1 MDAYQLAGSYARHT
15 NRCIFLT
22 GKAGTGKTTFLRSLA
37 DESLKQ
43 MAVVA
48 PTGVAAI
55 NAGGAT
61 IHSFFQLPP
70 QLFLPTQE
78 ARRQLIKEIQ
88 MRKQRI
94 QVLQNL
100 ELLVIDEI
108 SMVRA
113 DLLDA
118 IDAVLRHY
126 RHRNLPFGG
135 VQVLFIGDLFQLSPV
150 ARQQEWEMLRP
161 YYDGP
166 YFFQARVFREMA
178 PVYIELD
185 HVFRQDNQMFVDVLN
200 EVRNNCLTP
209 ASRNLLNTRYQ
220 PSYEQTE
227 ENYHIILSTH
237 NAKVDSINTTQ
248 LDKLTGRSQ
257 VYQAAVEGVF
267 PESMYPN
274 DEQLELKVGARVM
287 FVKND
292 SNPEKRYFNGKLG
305 IVTAL
310 DKETVTVDCDGDEI
324 LVQPEEWNNLRYE
337 PGETTET
344 VNAVCVGSFAQMP
357 LRLAWAIT
365 IHKSQ
370 GLTFDDVVID
380 AADAFAS
387 GQVYVALSR
396 CRTLEGIILL
406 SRIPDSALTNAQ
418 EVLRYVNGQPE
429 LPVVA
434 DMLPTAQTDY
444 LTAILTGIFDFREM
458 IRKTDALRSVSSKEA
473 AYSAETPSFLLGI
486 KGGLEGLQVI
496 AETFQLQLRQI
507 IYAESQGEKLPEEK
521 ALPARVKA
529 ASDYFAPKLGE
540 LIEKLRKS
548 PCTTDNKESRAD
560 FEELINGLFAD
571 LSRQLFLMLM
581 QKMAAGP
588 SIQRYQTERR
598 HYRIPTVYISANP
611 ENLAPEDIPNLA
623 LFKQLMARRRQL
635 AAEAGVA
642 TWFFGKKECIIS
654 ICRTL
659 PTTKREL
666 MKIPS
671 FGKVKYDA
679 WGEEIL
685 KDVARYIQS
694 DPDLR
699 ARYISLPKSV
709 RGKYLK

>member
-1 MDAYQLAGSYARHT
+1 MDAYQLAGAYARHT

-22 GKAGTGKTTFLRSLA
+22 GKAGTGKTTFLRGLA

-78 ARRQLIKEIQ
+78 ARTQLFGEMQ
-88 MRKQRI
+88 MRRQKI
-94 QVLQNL
+94 QVLQHL

-126 RHRNLPFGG
+126 RHRNMPFGG

-150 ARQQEWEMLRP
+150 ARQQEWDMLRS

-185 HVFRQDNQMFVDVLN
+185 HVFRQDNQQFVDVLN
-200 EVRNNCLTP
+200 QVRNNCLSP
-209 ASRNLLNTRYQ
+209 EARALLNTRYQ

-227 ENYHIILSTH
+227 DNYHIILSTH
-237 NAKVDSINTTQ
+237 NAKVDSINSRQ
-248 LDKLTGRSQ
+248 LELLDGRS
-257 VYQAAVEGVF
+257 YRYKAAVSGTF
-267 PESMYPN
+267 PESMFPL
-274 DEQLELKVGARVM
+274 EETLELKVGARVM

-292 SNPEKRYFNGKLG
+292 SNPAKRYYNGKLG
-305 IVTAL
+305 IVTDL
-310 DKETVTVDCDGDEI
+310 SMETVTVESEGEEI
-324 LVQPEEWNNLRYE
+324 EVTPEEWSNVRYE
-337 PGETTET
+337 PGATTET
-344 VNAVCVGSFAQMP
+344 VNPTVVGSFTQIP

-370 GLTFDDVVID
+370 GLTFSDVVID
-380 AADAFAS
+380 AADAFAA

-406 SRIPDSALTNAQ
+406 SKIPESALTNAQ
-418 EVLRYVNGQPE
+418 EVLRYVSVQPALE
-429 LPVVA
+429 AVAEVLPN
-434 DMLPTAQTDY
+434 AQTEY
-444 LTAILTGIFDFREM
+444 LTNLLTGIFDFREPM
-458 IRKTDALRSVSSKEA
+458 RKTDHLRSISSKEA
-473 AYSAETPSFLLGI
+473 AYSAETPAFLLDI

-496 AETFQLQLRQI
+496 GETFQQQLRQI
-507 IYAESQGEKLPEEK
+507 IYAESQGNRLPEDK

-540 LIEKLRKS
+540 LMEKLRQS

-560 FEELINGLFAD
+560 FEEVINDLFAD
-571 LSRQLFLMLM
+571 LSRKVFLM
-581 QKMAAGP
+581 QKMALGP
-588 SIQRYQTERR
+588 SIQRYQAERKR
-598 HYRIPTVYISANP
+598 FKLPSVFISADADNVAT
-611 ENLAPEDIPNLA
+611 EAIPNLP
-623 LFKQLMARRRQL
+623 LFKQLMARRAGL
-635 AAEAGVA
+635 AKEAGIEA
-642 TWFFGKKECIIS
+642 WRFGRRACLIE
-654 ICRTL
+654 ICTKL
-659 PTTKREL
+659 PTTKKAL
-666 MKIPS
+666 MNIPS
-671 FGKVKYDA
+671 FGKKKYDA

-685 KDVARYIQS
+685 HDVIAYIMKDPELKQ
-694 DPDLR
+694 LH
-699 ARYISLPKSV
+699 SLLPRSV
-709 RGKYLK
+709 RGRMR

>member
-1 MDAYQLAGSYARHT
+1 MDAYQLAGAYARHT

-70 QLFLPTQE
+70 QLFLPTQQ
-78 ARRQLIKEIQ
+78 ARNQLFSEMQ
-88 MRKQRI
+88 MRKQKIRVI
-94 QVLQNL
+94 QNL

-126 RHRNLPFGG
+126 RHRNMPFGG

-150 ARQQEWEMLRP
+150 ARMQEWDMLRA
-161 YYDGP
+161 YYEGP
-166 YFFQARVFREMA
+166 YFFQARVFREMH
-178 PVYIELD
+178 PVYIELN
-185 HVFRQDNQMFVDVLN
+185 HVFRQSNMQFVDVLN
-200 EVRNNCLTP
+200 EVRNNCLSP
-209 ASRNLLNTRYQ
+209 ASRDLLNSRYQ

-237 NAKVDSINTTQ
+237 NQKVDNINSRQ
-248 LDKLTGRSQ
+248 LQLLDGPEFS
-257 VYQAAVEGVF
+257 YQASVVGTF
-267 PESMYPN
+267 PESMYP
-274 DEQLELKVGARVM
+274 LEETLHLKVGARVM

-292 SNPEKRYFNGKLG
+292 STSEKRYYNGKLG
-305 IVTAL
+305 IVTDL
-310 DKETVTVDCDGDEI
+310 SEDEI
-324 LVQPEEWNNLRYE
+324 LVESAEGEKIVVRPEGWTNVRYE
-337 PGETTET
+337 PGDTSET
-344 VNAVCVGSFAQMP
+344 VNAVPVGSFTQMP

-380 AADAFAS
+380 AADAFAA

-396 CRTLEGIILL
+396 CRTLEGLILL
-406 SRIPDSALTNAQ
+406 SKIPESALTNAQ

-429 LPVVA
+429 LEAVEEV
-434 DMLPTAQTDY
+434 LPASQMEY
-444 LTAILTGIFDFREM
+444 LQSLLMGIFDFREPL
-458 IRKTDALRSVSSKEA
+458 RKTDHLRSISSKEA
-473 AYSAETPSFLLGI
+473 AYSPATQDFLTTL
-486 KGGLEGLQVI
+486 KGGMEGLQVI
-496 AETFQLQLRQI
+496 GETFQQQLAKI
-507 IYAESQGEKLPEEK
+507 IYAESQGQRLSPEMS
-521 ALPARVKA
+521 LPARVKA

-560 FEELINGLFAD
+560 FEDVINGLYVD
-571 LSRQLFLMLM
+571 LSRQLFLM
-581 QKMAAGP
+581 QKMALGP
-588 SIQRYQTERR
+588 SIQRYQQERKR
-598 HYRIPTVYISANP
+598 FKLPTFVITANP
-611 ENLAPEDIPNLA
+611 DSVATEDIPNLP
-623 LFKQLMARRRQL
+623 LYKQLMARRSQL
-635 AAEAGVA
+635 AKDVA
-642 TWFFGKKECIIS
+642 IEPWQLGKKDCIVD
-654 ICRTL
+654 ICRLL

-666 MKIPS
+666 MKVHQ
-671 FGKVKYDA
+671 FGKKKYDA

-685 KDVARYIQS
+685 QDVARYIEKN
-694 DPDLR
+694 PELR
-699 ARYISLPKSV
+699 KLYGMLPKSV
-709 RGKYLK
+709 RGKYIK

>member
-1 MDAYQLAGSYARHT
+1 MDAYQLAAAYARHT

-70 QLFLPTQE
+70 QLFLPTPE
-78 ARRQLIKEIQ
+78 ARTQLFSEMQ
-88 MRKQRI
+88 MRRQKIR
-94 QVLQNL
+94 VLQNL

-118 IDAVLRHY
+118 IDAVLRHF
-126 RHRNLPFGG
+126 RHRNMPFGG

-150 ARQQEWEMLRP
+150 ARQQEWDILRSF
-161 YYDGP
+161 YDGP

-185 HVFRQDNQMFVDVLN
+185 HVFRQDNEQFVEVLN
-200 EVRNNCLTP
+200 QVRNNCLTP
-209 ASRNLLNTRYQ
+209 ASRTLLNTRYQ

-227 ENYHIILSTH
+227 DNYHIILSTH
-237 NAKVDSINTTQ
+237 NQKVDSINERQ
-248 LDKLTGRSQ
+248 LEQLGGLTFS
-257 VYQAAVEGVF
+257 YHAAVDGTF
-267 PESMYPN
+267 PESMFPI
-274 DEQLELKVGARVM
+274 EETLRLKVGARVM

-292 SNPEKRYFNGKLG
+292 TSPEKRYYNGKLG

-310 DKETVTVDCDGDEI
+310 DNETITVSSEGETI
-324 LVQPEEWNNLRYE
+324 EVKPEEWTNVRYE
-337 PGETTET
+337 PGSTNET
-344 VNAVCVGSFAQMP
+344 VNPVVVGTFRQMP

-380 AADAFAS
+380 AVDAFAS

-406 SRIPDSALTNAQ
+406 SKIPEAALTNAQ
-418 EVLRYVNGQPE
+418 EVLRYVDAQPGIE
-429 LPVVA
+429 AMAEV
-434 DMLPTAQTDY
+434 LPTAQNEY
-444 LTAILTGIFDFREM
+444 LTALLTGIFDFREPL
-458 IRKTDALRSVSSKEA
+458 RKAEQLRGITSKEA
-473 AYSAETPSFLLGI
+473 AYSPQTPDFLLNI

-496 AETFQLQLRQI
+496 GETFQQQLRQI
-507 IYAESQGEKLPEEK
+507 IYAESLGQKLPPEM

-529 ASDYFAPKLGE
+529 ASDYFAPKVGE
-540 LIEKLRKS
+540 LIEKLRQS
-548 PCTTDNKESRAD
+548 PCTTDNKESRSD
-560 FEELINGLFAD
+560 FEEVINGLFAD
-571 LSRQLFLMLM
+571 LSRQLFLM
-581 QKMAAGP
+581 QKMAIGP
-588 SIQRYQTERR
+588 SIQRYQAERKR
-598 HYRIPTVYISANP
+598 FTLPTFVITANP
-611 ENLAPEDIPNLA
+611 DTVANEDIPNLP
-623 LFKQLMARRRQL
+623 LYRQLMARRAQL
-635 AAEAGVA
+635 AKDAGVEP
-642 TWFFGKKECIIS
+642 WNFGRKLTIID
-654 ICRTL
+654 ICTQL
-659 PTTKREL
+659 PTTKRDL
-666 MKIPS
+666 MKINQ
-671 FGKVKYDA
+671 FGKKKYDA

-685 KDVARYIQS
+685 QDVARYIEKN
-694 DPDLR
+694 PDLR
-699 ARYISLPKSV
+699 KLYGMLPKSV
-709 RGKYLK
+709 RGKYIK

>member
-1 MDAYQLAGSYARHT
+1 MDAYQLAGAYARHT

-70 QLFLPTQE
+70 QLFLPTQQ
-78 ARRQLIKEIQ
+78 ARAQLFSEMQ
-88 MRKQRI
+88 MRKQKI

-118 IDAVLRHY
+118 IDAVLRHF
-126 RHRNLPFGG
+126 RHRNMPFGG

-150 ARQQEWEMLRP
+150 ARQQEWDMLRSF
-161 YYDGP
+161 YDGP

-185 HVFRQDNQMFVDVLN
+185 HVFRQDNEQFVEVLN
-200 EVRNNCLTP
+200 QVRNNCLTP
-209 ASRNLLNTRYQ
+209 ASRALLNTRYQ

-227 ENYHIILSTH
+227 DNYHIILSTH
-237 NAKVDSINTTQ
+237 NRKVDSINSSQ
-248 LDKLTGRSQ
+248 LEQLSGPTFR
-257 VYQAAVEGVF
+257 YHAAVDGTF
-267 PESMYPN
+267 PESMFPI
-274 DEQLELKVGARVM
+274 EETLLLKEGARVM

-292 SNPEKRYFNGKLG
+292 SSPEKRYYNGKLG
-305 IVTAL
+305 IITKLDAESIIVESEGEAINVTA
-310 DKETVTVDCDGDEI
+310 
-324 LVQPEEWNNLRYE
+324 EEWTNVRYE
-337 PGETTET
+337 PGTTTET
-344 VNAVCVGSFAQMP
+344 VNPIVVGTFRQIP

-380 AADAFAS
+380 ASDAFAS

-406 SRIPDSALTNAQ
+406 SKIPEAALTNAQ
-418 EVLRYVNGQPE
+418 EVLQYVDAQPGLE
-429 LPVVA
+429 AMADVLPA
-434 DMLPTAQTDY
+434 AQTEY
-444 LTAILTGIFDFREM
+444 LTNLLTAIFDFREPL
-458 IRKTDALRSVSSKEA
+458 RKTDHLRSISSKEA
-473 AYSAETPSFLLGI
+473 AYSPETPAFLLDI

-496 AETFQLQLRQI
+496 GETFQQQLRQI
-507 IYAESQGEKLPEEK
+507 IYAESQGQMLPPER

-529 ASDYFAPKLGE
+529 ASDYFAPKVGE
-540 LIEKLRKS
+540 LIEKLRQS
-548 PCTTDNKESRAD
+548 PCTTDNKESRSD
-560 FEELINGLFAD
+560 FEENINGLFAD
-571 LSRQLFLMLM
+571 LSRQLFLM
-581 QKMAAGP
+581 QKMALGS
-588 SIQRYQTERR
+588 SIQRYQAERKR
-598 HYRIPTVYISANP
+598 FKVPSYVITANP
-611 ENLAPEDIPNLA
+611 ESIATDDIPNLP
-623 LFKQLMARRRQL
+623 LYRQLMARRAEL
-635 AAEAGVA
+635 AKDAGVEPW
-642 TWFFGKKECIIS
+642 TFGRKTTIID
-654 ICRTL
+654 ICTQL
-659 PTTKREL
+659 PTTKRDL
-666 MKIPS
+666 MKINQ
-671 FGKVKYDA
+671 FGKKKYDA

-685 KDVARYIQS
+685 QDVARYIEKN
-694 DPDLR
+694 PDLR
-699 ARYISLPKSV
+699 KLYGMLPKSV
-709 RGKYLK
+709 RGKYIK